1 MYKIRKSRRVSN
13 PIILISKNTM
23 ATNKEETA
31 SFVLRLSQKIYQN
44 DDNEPQVQW
53 RGSIRH
59 VQTGEESRFLT
70 FENAREF
77 VQQKLEAMT
86 IKAVEDKPE
95 HEQRGIIS
103 KSFDF
108 WKKVATATPKLVID
122 SIKDPK
128 KQAAQIQGQ
137 IQEQIHQL
145 SDSIEHTLEER
156 KSELDNWL
164 GASKSDSRKIVEM
177 LAEMSAQIAAL
188 NRKVD
193 ELSKQNKVR
202 VK

>member
-1 MYKIRKSRRVSN
+1 
-13 PIILISKNTM
+13 M
-23 ATNKEETA
+23 ASNKEETA
-31 SFVLRLSQKIYQN
+31 SFVLRLSQKIYRT
-44 DDNEPQVQW
+44 DEGEPQVQW
-53 RGSIRH
+53 RGNIRH
-59 VQTGEESRFLT
+59 VQTGDESRFST

-95 HEQRGIIS
+95 DEQKGIIS

-108 WKKVATATPKLVID
+108 WKKVAAVTPKLVMD

-128 KQAAQIQGQ
+128 KQATQIQEQ
-137 IQEQIHQL
+137 IQEQIHQF
-145 SDSIEHTLEER
+145 SDVIEHTIEER

-177 LAEMSAQIAAL
+177 LSEMSGQIAAL

-193 ELSKQNKVR
+193 DLSKQNKVR
-202 VK
+202 IK